1 MCRLCDNAVLRFYLS
16 LNEFLS
22 DGAALPHGVFQ
33 ELEVHQVQCKTREL
47 KNVHVPVPGLS
58 PRPEPNLILRG
69 SNRVL
74 EDSEEG
80 LLDWDDRV
88 QSLFEWIGM
97 ACLGAQRFD
106 FVLVLV
112 SKVW

>member
-16 LNEFLS
+16 LNEFRS
-22 DGAALPHGVFQ
+22 DGAAPPHGVFQ

-58 PRPEPNLILRG
+58 PRPEPTLILRG